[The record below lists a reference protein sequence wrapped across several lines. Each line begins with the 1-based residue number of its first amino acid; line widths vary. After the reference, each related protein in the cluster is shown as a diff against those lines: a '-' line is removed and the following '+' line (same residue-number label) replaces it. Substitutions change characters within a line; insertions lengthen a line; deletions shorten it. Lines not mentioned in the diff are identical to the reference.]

1 MRITVI
7 GSRCGVHGCCS
18 FNLSIGIKISIIKVG
33 NKSSVVLILHGRR
46 IDESHAIEE
55 NLARAPNIINVP
67 HTLSFDV
74 IPLVIPLLGIYLL
87 DIST

>member
-1 MRITVI
+1 MDLDV
-7 GSRCGVHGCCS
+7 GYMGAGS

-55 NLARAPNIINVP
+55 NLARAP
-67 HTLSFDV
+67 TF
-74 IPLVIPLLGIYLL
+74 
-87 DIST
+87 